1 MNGDKSDEILNIFKI
16 IKKNYNFKIFV
27 MLNIFNNFN
36 YNQIRF
42 IIYWILY

>member
-1 MNGDKSDEILNIFKI
+1 MNGDKSDEILNMFKI
-16 IKKNYNFKIFV
+16 IFKNDNFKIFV

-42 IIYWILY
+42 IICWILY